1 VIRPEDREVLIGQ
14 VAYLVDELH
23 AQEAILSFVPERLW
37 SLGSPSGEHS
47 LLELYGLLVALGE
60 RSYPGLL
67 EAWSEDGPGAADS
80 VDEYDLRDAE
90 PWNESTPRALV
101 ARAVRARAAVVARLE
116 AMGEDRW
123 AAAKMIDGR
132 PSTLGDVAFRITQND
147 AAILRRIG
155 ELLHEAN
162 LGGSP
167 VTRLS

>member
-1 VIRPEDREVLIGQ
+1 MIRAEDREVLIGQ

-37 SLGSPSGEHS
+37 SAGSPSGEHS

-67 EAWSEDGPGAADS
+67 EAWSEEGPRSADS
-80 VDEYDLRDAE
+80 VDEYDLRDSE

-101 ARAVRARAAVVARLE
+101 ARAVRAREAVVARLE
-116 AMGEDRW
+116 AAGEEEW
-123 AAAKMIDGR
+123 AAVKTIDGR
-132 PSTLGDVAFRITQND
+132 PATLGDIAFRITQDD
-147 AAILRRIG
+147 AAVLRRIG
-155 ELLHEAN
+155 ELLHDAN